1 MKHHFAFWLLAL
13 TTITSSASCDTIQ
26 EWLDAAHKAPKQQL
40 FDLAHTSAKIQ
51 SDAAYATLYPKFS
64 LLASIEQFN
73 APTSLRPV
81 PPTEISSITASNGA
95 YPFVETM
102 GSFGATVSMPLF
114 VRSLLTN
121 TKKAKEN
128 IVSQSL
134 QRAINIAERDALLIG
149 SNAQLAYLENLT
161 FAQKA
166 KELSLNSMRESLVI
180 KTRNGR
186 AAEIELIKVDEQINQ
201 THLKLQEIQ
210 NARYDVQKIV
220 ATLINKPV
228 LHSVPMQLH
237 ENETTEGSLALL
249 AKKQEL
255 KVAALNT
262 QMAKEALYYPALTLH
277 GNYFYRAGNA
287 YNNNDAISREYGSIG
302 LNLTM
307 PLYDKERKSGLEL
320 AHIEE
325 IKASATLAQTTIEIE
340 NSYKT
345 LSDQYLTLKQ
355 SRLLAL
361 QSISN
366 YEAMLKTAKVAYETQ
381 RMIQEEYLRYEDA
394 LLSAKASLY
403 AIDANIWQNIAKR
416 AAIRGTDFKEII
428 Q

>member
-1 MKHHFAFWLLAL
+1 MKHHFAFTLLAL
-13 TTITSSASCDTIQ
+13 ITINSSASCDTIQ
-26 EWLDAAHKAPKQQL
+26 EWLDAAHKAPNQQL
-40 FDLAHTSAKIQ
+40 FNLAYKSAEVQ
-51 SDAAYATLYPKFS
+51 SDTATATLYPKV
-64 LLASIEQFN
+64 LLIGSIEHFN

-81 PPTEISSITASNGA
+81 PPTEISSIATSHGA

-102 GSFGATVSMPLF
+102 SSIGATVSMPLF
-114 VRSLLTN
+114 VQSLFTN

-128 IVSQSL
+128 ITSQSL
-134 QRAINIAERDALLIG
+134 KRAMNIAESDALLIA
-149 SNAQLAYLENLT
+149 SNAQLEYLENLT
-161 FAQKA
+161 LALEA
-166 KELSLNSMRESLVI
+166 KEHSLASMRESLII

-186 AAEIELIKVDEQINQ
+186 VAEIELTKVDEQINQ
-201 THLKLQEIQ
+201 THLKLQETQ
-210 NARYDVQKIV
+210 NAIFDAQKTIS
-220 ATLINKPV
+220 TLIDKPV
-228 LHSVPMQLH
+228 THSVSMQLNEKEQSH
-237 ENETTEGSLALL
+237 EYLALL

-255 KVAALNT
+255 KVVSLNT
-262 QMAKEALYYPALTLH
+262 KMSKEALYYPSLTLN

-307 PLYDKERKSGLEL
+307 PIFDKERESNIEL
-320 AHIEE
+320 SQIEE
-325 IKASATLAQTTIEIE
+325 IKARTALAQTTIEIE
-340 NSYKT
+340 NSYKA
-345 LSDQYLTLKQ
+345 LSDQYTILKQ
-355 SRLLAL
+355 SRELAL
-361 QSISN
+361 QSIFN
-366 YEAMLKTAKVAYETQ
+366 YEAMLKTAKVAYSTE